1 MWKQRAQRAAIVVAA
16 VLAVGAAISVW
27 LWRDRPS
34 LENIDWAPPVIAAA
48 SATDSVT
55 ATWLG
60 VATLLFD
67 DGETQILVD
76 GFFSRP
82 TLDDII
88 FDRPVGND
96 AATINYALDEYR
108 MRRLAAIIPVHSHF
122 DHAMDVGAIAN
133 RTSASVLGSESTL
146 QIARGAGVPE
156 DQMTLVEVGKA
167 YEFGRFDV
175 TLLASSHASLGWRG
189 SVVFPGSI
197 DAPLPLPQPVSAFRE
212 GSSYTIVIAHPQ
224 GTTIVQGSA
233 GMPGRSLAKVSTD
246 VVMLGVGG
254 LESLGFEY
262 AEQYW
267 QSLVTATGAQS
278 VYPIH
283 FDDLTRP
290 FGETIASARFL
301 GDFEQ
306 TAQWFE
312 TLRDRWDRDVQLFV
326 PEFGQ
331 PIAIYAQP
339 VADSSESGVSSSA
352 ESD

>member
-16 VLAVGAAISVW
+16 VLAVVTAIAVW

-60 VATLLFD
+60 VTTLLFD
-67 DGETQILVD
+67 DGETQLLID

-82 TLDDII
+82 TLNDVI
-88 FDRPVGND
+88 FDRSVSND

-108 MRRLAAIIPVHSHF
+108 MRRLAAIIPAHSHF

-146 QIARGAGVPE
+146 QIARGAGVPD
-156 DQMTLVEVGKA
+156 DQTSLVEPGKP
-167 YEFGRFDV
+167 YEFGRFVV
-175 TLLASSHASLGWRG
+175 TMLPSSHASLGWRG
-189 SVVFPGSI
+189 SVVFPGNI
-197 DAPLPLPQPVSAFRE
+197 DAPLAPPQPVSAFRE
-212 GSSYTIVIAHPQ
+212 GGSYTIVIAHPQ
-224 GTTIVQGSA
+224 GTTVVQGSA
-233 GMPGRSLAKVSTD
+233 GMPGKSLAD
-246 VVMLGVGG
+246 VPADVIMLGVGG
-254 LESLGFEY
+254 LESLGFAY
-262 AEQYW
+262 AERYW
-267 QSLVTATGAQS
+267 QSFVTATGAQS

-283 FDDLTRP
+283 FDDFTRP
-290 FGETIASARFL
+290 FGETVVSARFL
-301 GDFEQ
+301 GDFER

-312 TLRDRWDRDVQLFV
+312 TLRDRWDTDVQLFV

-339 VADSSESGVSSSA
+339 VAESAESGVSSSA

>member
-1 MWKQRAQRAAIVVAA
+1 MWKQRAQRAAGVVAA
-16 VLAVGAAISVW
+16 VLAISAAIAVW

-60 VATLLFD
+60 VTTLLFD
-67 DGETQILVD
+67 DGDTQLLVD

-82 TLDDII
+82 TLNDIL
-88 FDRPVGND
+88 FDRPVSND
-96 AATINYALDEYR
+96 AAMINYALDEFR
-108 MRRLAAIIPVHSHF
+108 MRRLAAIIPSHSHF

-133 RTSASVLGSESTL
+133 RTSASILGSGSTL

-156 DQMTLVEVGKA
+156 DQTTLIETGKA
-167 YEFGRFDV
+167 YEFGRFKV
-175 TLLASSHASLGWRG
+175 TMLTSSHASLGWRG

-197 DAPLPLPQPVSAFRE
+197 DEPLALPQPVSAFRE

-233 GMPGRSLAKVSTD
+233 GMPRNALASYGAD
-246 VVMLGVGG
+246 VIMLGVHG
-254 LESLGFEY
+254 LESLGFDY
-262 AEQYW
+262 AERYW
-267 QSLVTATGAQS
+267 QSIVTATGAQS

-283 FDDLTRP
+283 FDDLTKP
-290 FGETIASARFL
+290 FGEIVVSARVL
-301 GDFEQ
+301 GDFER
-306 TAQWFE
+306 TAQWLE
-312 TLRDRWDRDVQLFV
+312 TLRDRWDNDVQLFV

-339 VADSSESGVSSSA
+339 VADAPEPGVSSSP